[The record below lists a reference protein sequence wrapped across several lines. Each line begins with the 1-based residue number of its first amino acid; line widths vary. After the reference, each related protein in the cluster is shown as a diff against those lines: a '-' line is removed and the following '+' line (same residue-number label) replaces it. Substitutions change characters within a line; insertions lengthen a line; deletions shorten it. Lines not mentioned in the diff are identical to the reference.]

1 MYNGFNTWRTAPI
14 RFRNFLIENV
24 FFQEREQYIKTLTR
38 PHSGNLARFRPI
50 LKSNSLKF
58 ISKMSIWG
66 GLIVGKRVQS
76 FIIKT

>member
-38 PHSGNLARFRPI
+38 PHSGIFARSRPI
-50 LKSNSLKF
+50 LKVNSPLF
-58 ISKMSIWG
+58 ISKMGIWY
-66 GLIVGKRVQS
+66 GLIVGN
-76 FIIKT
+76 